1 MIRVF
6 NIKDILLYLV
16 KVLIP
21 FIIVLF
27 LIFKVFG
34 KNSEKENRISKI
46 TQSAFI
52 YGIDDSILERADANS
67 DNGEI
72 KEKKWSSEFTIINNV
87 KVSKKENS
95 VINEE
100 ESKEDNTEDNIKNN
114 EIEISKAKD
123 EQVVEVISS
132 RS

>member
-34 KNSEKENRISKI
+34 KNSEKENKISKI

-52 YGIDDSILERADANS
+52 YGMEDSILERVNANS

-72 KEKKWSSEFTIINNV
+72 KEKKWSSEFTIIDNV

>member
-72 KEKKWSSEFTIINNV
+72 KEKKWSSEFTIIDNV

-95 VINEE
+95 IINKE
-100 ESKEDNTEDNIKNN
+100 ESKEDDTEDNIKNN